1 MKKNAN
7 VEYEEREIN
16 RTQEMQLVGQGGVI
30 IEAGPQPGYENY
42 GYQQG
47 FNNSVGYQEN
57 VTVIDAGPNM
67 YPQQNAYP
75 QNNGVYPQP
84 NVIVE
89 ENINVQ
95 NVIIV
100 EDNNSFGPP
109 RTEIVEVV
117 NVVE

>member
-1 MKKNAN
+1 
-7 VEYEEREIN
+7 
-16 RTQEMQLVGQGGVI
+16 
-30 IEAGPQPGYENY
+30 
-42 GYQQG
+42 
-47 FNNSVGYQEN
+47 
-57 VTVIDAGPNM
+57 M